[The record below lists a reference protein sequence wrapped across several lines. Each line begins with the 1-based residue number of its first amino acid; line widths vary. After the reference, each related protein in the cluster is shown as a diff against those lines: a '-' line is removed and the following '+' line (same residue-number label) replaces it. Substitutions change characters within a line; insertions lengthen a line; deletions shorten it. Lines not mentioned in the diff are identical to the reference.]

1 MKHLYTKKNVLIGTG
16 LLVAIVVLG
25 VGQFALERAVTAQG
39 GAEAPM
45 FEVDPFWPKPL
56 PNHWVMGST
65 IGITIDSRDHV
76 FVIHRQGS
84 LGTNEVNASTDPPR
98 TTDCCVPAPNI
109 LEFDPEGNL
118 VNHWGG
124 PGEGYDWPQSN
135 HGITIDPMDNIWIG
149 GNGRSDAHILKFT
162 RDGKFVKQ
170 FGKPHARRD
179 PSSSDDE
186 PTFMGNSHDKEN
198 FGRVAK
204 VSFDDS
210 GAEAFVADGYL
221 NKRVAV
227 LDSET
232 GELKRY
238 WGAYGNKPDDANLG
252 RYDPNAKPAPQFR
265 NPVHCAEPTHDG
277 LVYVCDRPNNRVQVF
292 RLNGEYVDEVIV
304 AKETLGS
311 GAAWD
316 VSFSSD
322 AEQRYIYLADG
333 MNERVYIIE
342 RKSLKLLTDFGDGG
356 RQAGQFYGVH
366 SIATDSKGNIYTTE
380 TYEGKRIQ
388 KFVYKGTGPVRKK
401 NQGVL
406 WPTSSN

>member
-1 MKHLYTKKNVLIGTG
+1 MKRLLTKKNVLIGSG

-25 VGQFALERAVTAQG
+25 VGQFALERVVVAQST
-39 GAEAPM
+39 EAPS

-84 LGTNEVNASTDPPR
+84 LGANEINAASNPPR
-98 TTDCCVPAPNI
+98 TTACCVPAPNV

-135 HGITIDPMDNIWIG
+135 HGITLDPMGNIWIG
-149 GNGRSDAHILKFT
+149 GNGASDAHILKFT
-162 RDGKFVKQ
+162 RDGKFIKQ
-170 FGKPHARRD
+170 FGKPNARRD
-179 PSSSDDE
+179 PSSSSDD
-186 PTFMGNSHDKEN
+186 PTFVGDSNDKEN

-227 LDSET
+227 LDSTT
-232 GELKRY
+232 GEMKRY
-238 WGAYGNKPDDANLG
+238 WGAYGNKPDDGDLG
-252 RYDPNAKPAPQFR
+252 RYNPNAKPAPQFR

-277 LVYVCDRPNNRVQVF
+277 LVYVCDRVNNRIQVF
-292 RLNGEYVDEVIV
+292 RVNGEYVDEVIV
-304 AKETLGS
+304 AKATLGA

-316 VSFSSD
+316 VTFSSD
-322 AEQRYIYLADG
+322 PDQRYIYMADG
-333 MNERVYIIE
+333 MNERVHIIE
-342 RKSLKLLTDFGDGG
+342 RKTLTLLTDFGDGG
-356 RQAGQFYGVH
+356 RQPGQFYGVH
-366 SIATDSKGNIYTTE
+366 SIATDSKGNVYTTE
-380 TYEGKRIQ
+380 TYEGKRVQ
-388 KFVYKGTGPVRKK
+388 KFVYKGIGPVREKS
-401 NQGVL
+401 QGVL